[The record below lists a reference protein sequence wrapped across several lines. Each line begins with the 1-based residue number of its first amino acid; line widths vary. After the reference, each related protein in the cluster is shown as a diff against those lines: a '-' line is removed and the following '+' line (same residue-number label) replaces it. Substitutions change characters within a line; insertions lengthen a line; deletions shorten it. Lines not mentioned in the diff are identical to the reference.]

1 MFASLALQNFRN
13 HRALVLEN
21 LPQHVLLCG
30 ENGVG
35 KTNLLEALSLFS
47 AGRGL
52 RAAALDDI
60 CPLGSEQKGL
70 KNGSKQNG
78 SQEGLQNSLQNGSEQ
93 NGSQNGL
100 QNSLQEGLQEGSQE
114 GLQNGSQEGLQNS
127 LQNGLQNSLQNGFI
141 VRATLKGNGEA
152 EQDRVLATY
161 FSPTQK
167 RRRIYIDEQEV
178 AQSALREH
186 VSICW
191 LLPQMG
197 SFFTDGIGARRA
209 WLDRLVSRLDPKH
222 ESRLAKHAHLLRE
235 RLSVLLGYAQ
245 ESSPSNSWLEILEQR
260 LAEQAIAV
268 TASRANTILLLNAL
282 FKEHDFFAELTRL
295 RLASASP
302 IDQDLRT
309 LDSLQAEQRLVERL
323 HAARAKDR
331 QEQRSGEGAHRARLS
346 IENLSLATAGNAPS
360 GWGGRGMRAELC
372 SCGEQKLMLL
382 ALLLGEALLLRGG
395 ASQPAPLVL
404 LLDDFPAHLDKQTQA
419 RALKVLSLLD
429 SQCFYSATE
438 PFIDYPTS
446 SFSRNSFALDSLK
459 QGSLKQDS
467 FSKDS
472 FFCELFL
479 LESNGVRRKV
489 A

>member
-1 MFASLALQNFRN
+1 MFASLALENFRN

-60 CPLGSEQKGL
+60 CPLVAEQ
-70 KNGSKQNG
+70 
-78 SQEGLQNSLQNGSEQ
+78 EGSEQ
-93 NGSQNGL
+93 NGFKNG
-100 QNSLQEGLQEGSQE
+100 
-114 GLQNGSQEGLQNS
+114 
-127 LQNGLQNSLQNGFI
+127 LQNGLQNGFT
-141 VRATLKGNGEA
+141 VRATLQGNQGKGNQGKGNQGKGNQGKGNQGNGNQGKGNQGKGKQQA
-152 EQDRVLATY
+152 ERATEPDTVLATH

-178 AQSALREH
+178 AQTALREH

-245 ESSPSNSWLEILEQR
+245 AKRPSSSWLDILEQR

-282 FKEHDFFAELTRL
+282 FQEHDFFADLTRL
-295 RLASASP
+295 RLASASQ
-302 IDQDLRT
+302 IDQDLIA
-309 LDSLQAEQRLVERL
+309 LDSLQAEQRLTERL
-323 HAARAKDR
+323 HAARDKDR

-346 IENLSLATAGNAPS
+346 IENLSLATTRNATSSTAG
-360 GWGGRGMRAELC
+360 GGRGVRAELC

-382 ALLLGEALLLRGG
+382 ALLLGEALLLKGG
-395 ASQPAPLVL
+395 ASKPVPLVL
-404 LLDDFPAHLDKQTQA
+404 LLDDFPAHLDKRTQA
-419 RALKVLSLLD
+419 RALRVLSLLD

-446 SFSRNSFALDSLK
+446 FFSRASLEQGAFSRASFTQNSFT
-459 QGSLKQDS
+459 QDS
-467 FSKDS
+467 FTQNSFTQDS

-479 LESNGVRRKV
+479 LESNGVRRK
-489 A
+489 AA